1 LLIIFVLVGLCAKSN
16 GMSLLIKLVILC
28 MPILLSQLLGQTLA
42 VIKLPGS
49 RLICSCCGTGFV
61 RLATAVFLTARS
73 VTNVNVC

>member
-1 LLIIFVLVGLCAKSN
+1 
-16 GMSLLIKLVILC
+16 

-49 RLICSCCGTGFV
+49 RLICSCCGTEFV

-73 VTNVNVC
+73 VTNASVC